1 MKACERGHSEC
12 ARVILSHP
20 SANPNKHDKV
30 LLLIIETRSLFMQ
43 CYFPNIVALAC
54 VRLLNVNITGTG
66 PPHGADNSSVQRLY
80 RGGASHPVRQ
90 GSESQ
95 HARQGTCIFSCYLHC
110 HFRVLASAIICWH
123 YALLLLTFCH
133 THIFL
138 LLLTLPQRWRTA
150 LMWAAARGHTQIE
163 REIKDYPGVDITLED
178 SVSDSILIF

>member
-1 MKACERGHSEC
+1 MFCILVVLLLASSVQSLCPLLLFCPLSCSQDHWTALMKACERGHSEC

-66 PPHGADNSSVQRLY
+66 PPHGADNSGVQRLY

-95 HARQGTCIFSCYLHC
+95 HARQGTCIF
-110 HFRVLASAIICWH
+110 
-123 YALLLLTFCH
+123 
-133 THIFL
+133 FL
-138 LLLTLPQRWRTA
+138 LLALPLSCSFVCYNLLA
-150 LMWAAARGHTQIE
+150 
-163 REIKDYPGVDITLED
+163 
-178 SVSDSILIF
+178 